1 MDQGEK
7 LRKSVTSALI
17 YPAILV
23 VTAVGSIILRM
34 TVVIPRFEPL
44 FRDAGEE
51 LPLMTR
57 IFMTA
62 SEVTIDNG
70 PVILLVSLLVLI
82 AIRRKR
88 QDEGFRLRS
97 DRLILRLPL
106 LGDAIVRMEV
116 AILARTLGMLLQNG
130 VALLAGLTIVE
141 ARDRKS
147 TRLNSSH

>member
-23 VTAVGSIILRM
+23 VTAVGSIILLM

-88 QDEGFRLRS
+88 QDERS
-97 DRLILRLPL
+97 EERRV
-106 LGDAIVRMEV
+106 GKECV
-116 AILARTLGMLLQNG
+116 
-130 VALLAGLTIVE
+130 
-141 ARDRKS
+141 S
-147 TRLNSSH
+147 TGRYRWWPEH

>member
-23 VTAVGSIILRM
+23 VTAVGSIILLM

-88 QDEGFRLRS
+88 QRS
-97 DRLILRLPL
+97 EEHTSELQSL
-106 LGDAIVRMEV
+106 M
-116 AILARTLGMLLQNG
+116 RTSYAVFCLKKKNKY
-130 VALLAGLTIVE
+130 LT
-141 ARDRKS
+141 
-147 TRLNSSH
+147 N